1 MINQIFITLI
11 IWRILISKGK
21 NSHEGKNLVG
31 QVFRRK
37 KNPCII
43 LLLIRLILVWV
54 VHLKTT
60 KLNITFNLSYLHF
73 LNIPEISNFVCFVI
87 FLQIYYIYNT
97 VILVRSV
104 IKFLDRSFY
113 REGNSLFRFNFVYK
127 GENLRDMEK
136 I

>member
-1 MINQIFITLI
+1 M
-11 IWRILISKGK
+11 RGK
-21 NSHEGKNLVG
+21 ICGPGFQK
-31 QVFRRK
+31 K
-37 KNPCII
+37 KNPVLI

-54 VHLKTT
+54 FHLKTT